1 MNVAGSDAFDQP
13 MHFTVTSDTANVA
26 KVRAAVEGAARRIG
40 AIHRR
45 HADPRHA
52 RRDERV
58 VLWYGGQ
65 KVELSV
71 EAWLRGH

>member
-1 MNVAGSDAFDQP
+1 MSKD
-13 MHFTVTSDTANVA
+13 TVKHIIKETKS
-26 KVRAAVEGAARRIG
+26 AARRIG

-45 HADPRHA
+45 HPDPRHA

-71 EAWLRGH
+71 EAWIRGH

>member
-1 MNVAGSDAFDQP
+1 MSKD
-13 MHFTVTSDTANVA
+13 TVKHIIKETT
-26 KVRAAVEGAARRIG
+26 GAARRLS

-45 HADPRHA
+45 HPEPHHE

-71 EAWLRGH
+71 EAWIRGH

>member
-1 MNVAGSDAFDQP
+1 M
-13 MHFTVTSDTANVA
+13 DTIKHIINET
-26 KVRAAVEGAARRIG
+26 KGAAQRIS

-45 HADPRHA
+45 HPAPSHA

-58 VLWYGGQ
+58 VLWYSGQ

-71 EAWLRGH
+71 EAWIRGH